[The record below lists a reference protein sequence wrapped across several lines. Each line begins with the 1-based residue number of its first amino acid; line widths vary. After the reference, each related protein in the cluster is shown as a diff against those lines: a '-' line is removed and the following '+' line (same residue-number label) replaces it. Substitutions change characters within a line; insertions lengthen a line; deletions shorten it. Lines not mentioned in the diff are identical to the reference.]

1 MSELITIN
9 DFRTNEWSFELNN
22 LTYNYINLY
31 IGFSNG
37 EPRVIFDNLSF
48 GYELI
53 GEGKTITE
61 TYPNAGVIYNES
73 DETFITIDTFYL
85 QPSTDYTLNLW
96 SINNNITS
104 NGSYEFR
111 TPDTPVPPS
120 GTTFN

>member
-1 MSELITIN
+1 MSELRTIN

-61 TYPNAGVIYNES
+61 TYPNPGVIYNES

-111 TPDTPVPPS
+111 TPDTPLPPS

>member
-1 MSELITIN
+1 MSELKAIN
-9 DFRTNEWSFELNN
+9 NFITNEWSFKLNN

-53 GEGKTITE
+53 GDGKTITE
-61 TYPNAGVIYNES
+61 TYPNPGVIYNET

-96 SINNNITS
+96 CVNNNITS

-111 TPDTPVPPS
+111 TPDIPVPPS

>member
-1 MSELITIN
+1 MSELRTIN

-53 GEGKTITE
+53 GDGKTITE
-61 TYPNAGVIYNES
+61 TYPNPGVIYNET

-85 QPSTDYTLNLW
+85 QPSTDYILNVW

-111 TPDTPVPPS
+111 TPDIPVPPS

>member
-1 MSELITIN
+1 LVISWLR
-9 DFRTNEWSFELNN
+9 D
-22 LTYNYINLY
+22 
-31 IGFSNG
+31 
-37 EPRVIFDNLSF
+37 IFDNLYF

-61 TYPNAGVIYNES
+61 TYPNPGVIYNES

-111 TPDTPVPPS
+111 TPDTPLPPS

>member
-1 MSELITIN
+1 MSELRTIN

-37 EPRVIFDNLSF
+37 EQRVIFDNLSF

-53 GEGKTITE
+53 GDGKTITE
-61 TYPNAGVIYNES
+61 TYPNPGVIYNET

-85 QPSTDYTLNLW
+85 QPSTDYILNVW

-111 TPDTPVPPS
+111 TPDIPVPPS